1 VLFDP
6 PEELTD
12 ELIRRY
18 TALGQAQANY
28 DARPTSLN
36 LLVLNTARNAL
47 NKTLDKCSIEL
58 GQPTTPRPTVSV
70 QEDSTLK
77 LLYSTP

>member
-1 VLFDP
+1 VLLDP
-6 PEELTD
+6 PEDLTD

-28 DARPTSLN
+28 DMHPTTLN

-47 NKTLDKCSIEL
+47 GKTLDKCSVEL
-58 GQPTTPRPTVSV
+58 GQALTPRPTVSV

-77 LLYSTP
+77 LLYPTP

>member
-1 VLFDP
+1 MLFDP
-6 PEELTD
+6 PADLVD
-12 ELIRRY
+12 ELNRRY

-28 DARPTSLN
+28 DLHPTTLN

-58 GQPTTPRPTVSV
+58 GHPTTPRPTVSV

-77 LLYSTP
+77 LLYPTP